1 MLLYAIPIYTYCI
14 HYYILLYYM
23 YYTLYTIGNV
33 FSTIQRLKILYAL
46 IREPED
52 EYGLDLSLTK
62 LTEPPKVYTYDSI
75 VYYYIMYSC
84 VICYIVRIAYCC
96 VVYRVIYS
104 IHYTSF
110 IHTTPITINRYPYR
124 LL

>member
-1 MLLYAIPIYTYCI
+1 
-14 HYYILLYYM
+14 M

-62 LTEPPKVYTYDSI
+62 LTEPPKVYI
-75 VYYYIMYSC
+75 
-84 VICYIVRIAYCC
+84 
-96 VVYRVIYS
+96 IYNS
-104 IHYTSF
+104 V
-110 IHTTPITINRYPYR
+110 
-124 LL
+124 